1 MGAAS
6 AHTQAAPENHTEGS
20 RYRWLDGAASGAEV
34 CTRGIE
40 GGGITARYMGASAT
54 LYGRGEPVAVSM
66 QASGGT
72 RGGAAYLGKD
82 ILGSVRSVS
91 NETGALESRYEYDAF
106 GTPYTGDF
114 SSGMNLG
121 YTGKPYDSATGLYNY
136 GYRDYQPEVARFTTV
151 DPIRDG
157 NNWFAYV
164 NNDPVNYVDPWGL
177 SPSDKSASIAQLAP
191 EHAPVSPANAQPTPE
206 QNNLIEVHAIRDGTV
221 FRAGWQDQNNPNA
234 GMGWRI
240 SIDTKDGHYDQYG
253 HLDPGSTLEPGTTVK
268 TNDVIGKMADPTNGH
283 STGPHVHVE
292 RRSNYGTHV
301 NPGNTSPFSVP
312 STA

>member
-1 MGAAS
+1 
-6 AHTQAAPENHTEGS
+6 
-20 RYRWLDGAASGAEV
+20 
-34 CTRGIE
+34 
-40 GGGITARYMGASAT
+40 
-54 LYGRGEPVAVSM
+54 M

-91 NETGALESRYEYDAF
+91 NETGALEDRYEYDAF

-121 YTGKPYDSATGLYNY
+121 YTGKPYDSATGLYDY

-177 SPSDKSASIAQLAP
+177 SPSDRANQTSIPQEPMLEGWP
-191 EHAPVSPANAQPTPE
+191 VNTGTISSNWGPREAPV
-206 QNNLIEVHAIRDGTV
+206 
-221 FRAGWQDQNNPNA
+221 
-234 GMGWRI
+234 
-240 SIDTKDGHYDQYG
+240 
-253 HLDPGSTLEPGTTVK
+253 PGTGNFHSGLDIAV
-268 TNDVIGKMADPTNGH
+268 PNGTPVYA
-283 STGPHVHVE
+283 TGNGVVSQVANHT
-292 RRSNYGTHV
+292 NYGNVVSIQMDNGLVTADMHLQSTNV
-301 NPGNTSPFSVP
+301 TVGTRVTTGQQIGTTGTTGTFTTGGHDHFSVWN
-312 STA
+312 TADNVPNFGNKGMIVPRETINPIGVLPNRPDSINGN